1 MATRNADRR
10 ILGALVL
17 SLLTGPVLAQDR
29 TTVPGPG
36 GFPTQGLRIV
46 ADERVVVPPFS
57 LTVAQLQNMDLVD
70 ANGRVLGDVA
80 NVVADPAG
88 RLIAVTVT
96 MGSALGIGAK
106 EYVLPLGYLRQDGS
120 RLMTVLT
127 PAQIEKLPVLND

>member
-127 PAQIEKLPVLND
+127 PTQIEKLPVLND